1 MGFVFLLFSTYF
13 QHCFAKNTL
22 SLHQPCMVSD
32 LFLNLKYD
40 LIWHLRVKCEL
51 EDELSALKG

>member
-1 MGFVFLLFSTYF
+1 MGFVLFNIFCDYIF
-13 QHCFAKNTL
+13 CYAKNAL
-22 SLHQPCMVSD
+22 SLHQPCTVSD